1 MDKLLRVEKIKQLLL
16 AAGGKISGRKKLQK
30 LAYLCQEAGTDLGQS
45 FTFHYYG
52 VYSPS
57 LAHDLVIAEDWNEI
71 TEKPDGFG
79 FGYIIELNPETIVE
93 KESTLTSGF
102 DVVNALAHEAP
113 AVLEV
118 LSTIVYLD
126 RHGFSG
132 NELISKLRELKGH
145 LETHFDHS
153 LQLASEYYG
162 ITT

>member
-1 MDKLLRVEKIKQLLL
+1 MDKLSRVEKIKQLLN
-16 AAGGKISGRKKLQK
+16 AATGKISGRKKLHK
-30 LAYLCQEAGTDLGQS
+30 LAYLCQEAGMDLGQS

-57 LAHDLVIAEDWNEI
+57 LAHDLGIAEAWNEI
-71 TEKPDGFG
+71 TETSDG
-79 FGYIIELNPETIVE
+79 FGYIIELNPQANVAE
-93 KESTLTSGF
+93 ESTSTSGF
-102 DVVNALAHEAP
+102 EVVAALAHEAP

-132 NELISKLRELKGH
+132 DELISKLRELKGH